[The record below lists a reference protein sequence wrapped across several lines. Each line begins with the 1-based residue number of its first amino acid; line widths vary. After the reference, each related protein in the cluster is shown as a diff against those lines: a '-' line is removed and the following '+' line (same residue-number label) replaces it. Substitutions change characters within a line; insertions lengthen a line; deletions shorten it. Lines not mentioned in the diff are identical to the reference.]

1 MHLFL
6 WLSYFTFLL
15 CFTCGRTAL
24 ISMLLRKSLLG
35 NAESEY
41 YSASTEIK
49 RYKQFPKLKFLY
61 SPHFNEWAYRNC
73 GSPTETSII
82 FFSWLIS
89 PLFLFKGVNFLPSH
103 NKIES
108 SFLLFPSAL
117 GKCLAFSEKW
127 IYSPGSTISGVLGR
141 PLDPKNPLPCPHSAQ
156 PCLHTDP
163 NPIQNLGTFP
173 FFGLYV
179 MCKGVLNKSFYV
191 KKDPLV

>member
-1 MHLFL
+1 MRSDISRPMAIDLNSSCNNLLLLHSFQPLQFPNSSSNFQYSLRKKVVHLFL

-82 FFSWLIS
+82 FFSWLI
-89 PLFLFKGVNFLPSH
+89 LNDV
-103 NKIES
+103 
-108 SFLLFPSAL
+108 
-117 GKCLAFSEKW
+117 
-127 IYSPGSTISGVLGR
+127 
-141 PLDPKNPLPCPHSAQ
+141 PH
-156 PCLHTDP
+156 
-163 NPIQNLGTFP
+163 
-173 FFGLYV
+173 
-179 MCKGVLNKSFYV
+179 
-191 KKDPLV
+191 